1 MLTNY
6 LRVAWRT
13 LRKRVGPTA
22 INVVGLAVGLAACL
36 LIGLWV
42 ERELSYDDFHPE
54 ADRVY
59 RLAAEEWQPDDE
71 MRSPMLPSA
80 LRAAL
85 LREAPEVET
94 MTRLRPFFESRVIQQ
109 GTRAITANDYVWR
122 ADSTFFEVFGGFELL
137 HGNRATV
144 LAGTD
149 GMVMTASTAERLFGR
164 TDVVGEVVQTGSVT
178 RRVTGVMAD
187 IPQTSHL
194 RFDGLVPMG
203 TIDPRAEGNWGAWQ
217 FFTYAKLKEK
227 ASLEA
232 FTTSLDR
239 IAERYVISDVQEE
252 ANLGP
257 DEYNYTLF
265 AEPLTGLH
273 LHSEFSHLTS
283 GSITTVYTFSAIGLF
298 ILLLGCIN
306 FMNLATARAS
316 ERATEVGVRK
326 ALGAGRSHL
335 MGQFLG
341 EALLTTAAATV
352 LALGIAAGAL
362 PAFNQIA
369 GTSFGLGA
377 FLRPSVLL
385 GLFALIMI
393 VGAVSGSYPAV
404 ALSRFVPAVSLKAG
418 ENHTSSRQGRRLRQ
432 GLVVFQFA
440 ISVAMIV
447 GTLVAKQQFDYVQS
461 KRLGLDT
468 ERVMAIK
475 EAGNLG
481 LGQATLVD
489 RLRQTPG
496 VAASAAGEGMFG
508 ITSVTSFWPADS
520 TDEAN
525 EVLNY
530 FRVGHGFAD
539 AMGIEMIQGRPFDP
553 ARPSDSMA
561 VLLNESAVAAYG
573 FDAPT
578 QRQLTAGD
586 SAAVYDVIG
595 VVNDFHYESMRDHVK
610 PAIFLLGGGV
620 GREQGRPRNVYARL
634 DADRSGETLDRV
646 RAVWKE
652 VAGASV
658 PFQYS
663 FLDETYDELHRDV
676 QRASTLFGLFAGLAV
691 IIACLGLF
699 GLATYTVQ
707 RRKKEI
713 GIRKA
718 LGATAGQVVG
728 LLSKQFLTLVG
739 MGAAIALP
747 LAYWGMKEWLSGFAY
762 RTTIGMSVLVGSV
775 ALAGVVAFVAI
786 SYHALQAARLDPATT
801 LKDE

>member
-1 MLTNY
+1 MLSNY
-6 LRVAWRT
+6 LLVAWRT
-13 LRKRVGPTA
+13 LRKRLGPTV

-59 RLAAEEWQPDDE
+59 RLAAEEWQPDDQL
-71 MRSPMLPSA
+71 RAPMLPPA
-80 LRAAL
+80 LRPAL
-85 LREAPEVET
+85 RSDAPEVET
-94 MTRLRPFFESRVIQQ
+94 VTRLRPFFESQVIRQ
-109 GTRAITANDYVWR
+109 GTRAITAEDNIWR

-137 HGNRATV
+137 HGNRATA
-144 LAGTD
+144 LDDTD
-149 GMVMTASTAERLFGR
+149 GIVMTVSTAERLFGR

-178 RRVTGVMAD
+178 RRITGVMAEV
-187 IPQTSHL
+187 PATSHL
-194 RFDGLVPMG
+194 QFDAIVAMG
-203 TIDPRAEGNWGAWQ
+203 GIHPDAQENWGAWM
-217 FFTYAKLKEK
+217 FFTYAKLKER

-232 FTTSLDR
+232 FTASLDR

-257 DEYNYTLF
+257 DEYDYTLF

-273 LHSEFSHLTS
+273 LYSEFNYVTS

-306 FMNLATARAS
+306 FMNLATARAA
-316 ERATEVGVRK
+316 ERATEVGMRK
-326 ALGAGRSHL
+326 ALGAERTQL
-335 MGQFLG
+335 MGQFFG

-352 LALGIAAGAL
+352 LAGGVAAGAL
-362 PAFNQIA
+362 PLFNQIA

-377 FLRPSVLL
+377 FLRPSILL
-385 GLFALIMI
+385 GLLTLVLV
-393 VGAVSGSYPAV
+393 VGLVAGSYPAV
-404 ALSRFVPAVSLKAG
+404 ALSRFAPATTLKAG
-418 ENHTSSRQGRRLRQ
+418 ENHTSSRRGRRIRQ

-468 ERVMAIK
+468 ERVLAI
-475 EAGNLG
+475 EETGNLG
-481 LGQATLVD
+481 VGQNTLVD

-496 VAASAAGEGMFG
+496 VAAAAAGEGMFG
-508 ITSVTSFWPADS
+508 GITSRTSYWPADS
-520 TDEAN
+520 TDDADES
-525 EVLNY
+525 LYY
-530 FRVGHGFAD
+530 FRVGHGFTET
-539 AMGIEMIQGRPFDP
+539 MGIEVVQGRTFDP
-553 ARPSDSMA
+553 DRSSDSMA

-573 FDAPT
+573 LDHPT
-578 QRQLTAGD
+578 RHRLTPDD
-586 SAAVYDVIG
+586 SIEYDVIG
-595 VVNDFHYESMRDHVK
+595 VVDDFHFESMREQVK
-610 PAIFLLGGGV
+610 PAVFFLDERAG
-620 GREQGRPRNVYARL
+620 EQARPRNVYARL
-634 DADRSGETLDRV
+634 AADRSGETLDRV
-646 RAVWKE
+646 RTVWEE

-663 FLDETYDELHRDV
+663 FLDRTYDEIHRDV
-676 QRASTLFGLFAGLAV
+676 QRASTLFALFAGLAV
-691 IIACLGLF
+691 VIACLGLF

-707 RRKKEI
+707 RRRKEI

-718 LGATAGQVVG
+718 LGATAAQVVG

-739 MGAAIALP
+739 IGAGIALP
-747 LAYWGMKEWLSGFAY
+747 LAYWAMERWLQGFAY
-762 RTTIGMSVLVGSV
+762 RTTVGAGVMGSAV
-775 ALAGVVAFVAI
+775 VLAGIVAFVAI
-786 SYHALQAARLDPATT
+786 SYHALQAARLNPATT

>member
-1 MLTNY
+1 MLQNY
-6 LRVAWRT
+6 VLVAWRT
-13 LRKRVGPTA
+13 LRSRLGPTV

-36 LIGLWV
+36 LTGLWV

-59 RLAAEEWQPDDE
+59 RLAAEEWQPDDQL
-71 MRSPMLPSA
+71 RAPMLPPA
-80 LRAAL
+80 LRPVL
-85 LREAPEVET
+85 LRDAPEVET
-94 MTRLRPFFESRVIQQ
+94 VTRLRPFFESQVIRQ
-109 GTRAITANDYVWR
+109 GTRAITAEDYVWR

-137 HGNRATV
+137 HGNRATA
-144 LAGTD
+144 LDDTD

-187 IPQTSHL
+187 IPQTSHI
-194 RFDGLVPMG
+194 RCDGLVSMG
-203 TIDPRAEGNWGAWQ
+203 TIDPRAQENWGAWM
-217 FFTYAKLKEK
+217 FLTYAKLNEK

-232 FTTSLDR
+232 FTASLDR

-252 ANLGP
+252 ANLGS
-257 DEYNYTLF
+257 DEYDYTLF
-265 AEPLTGLH
+265 TEPLTGLH
-273 LHSEFSHLTS
+273 LHSEFNYVTS

-298 ILLLGCIN
+298 ILLIACIN
-306 FMNLATARAS
+306 FMNLATARAA
-316 ERATEVGVRK
+316 ERATEVGMRK
-326 ALGAGRSHL
+326 ALGAERSQL
-335 MGQFLG
+335 MGQFFG

-352 LALGIAAGAL
+352 LAGGVAAGAL
-362 PAFNQIA
+362 PLFNQLA
-369 GTSFGLGA
+369 GTSFGVGA
-377 FLRPSVLL
+377 FLRPPVLL
-385 GLFALIMI
+385 GLLALVLI
-393 VGAVSGSYPAV
+393 VGLVAGSYPAV
-404 ALSRFVPAVSLKAG
+404 ALSRFAPATTLKAG
-418 ENHTSSRQGRRLRQ
+418 ESHTSSRRGRRLRQ

-468 ERVMAIK
+468 ERVVAI
-475 EAGNLG
+475 EDAGNLG
-481 LGQATLVD
+481 VGQNTLVD

-496 VAASAAGEGMFG
+496 VAAAAAGEGMFG
-508 ITSVTSFWPADS
+508 ITSVSSFWPADS

-530 FRVGHGFAD
+530 FRVGHRFTETLD
-539 AMGIEMIQGRPFDP
+539 IEVTQGRSFDP
-553 ARPSDSMA
+553 TRPSDSMA

-573 FDAPT
+573 LDTPT
-578 QRQLTAGD
+578 RHRLTPDD
-586 SAAVYDVIG
+586 SIEYDVIG
-595 VVNDFHYESMRDHVK
+595 VVDDFHFQSMRRRVE
-610 PAIFLLGGGV
+610 PAIFFLGGRIG
-620 GREQGRPRNVYARL
+620 EEERPRNVYARL
-634 DADRSGETLDRV
+634 EANGSGGTLDRV

-663 FLDETYDELHRDV
+663 FLDQTYDELHRNV
-676 QRASTLFGLFAGLAV
+676 QRASTLFGLFAALAV
-691 IIACLGLF
+691 VIACLGLF

-718 LGATAGQVVG
+718 LGATAPQVVG
-728 LLSKQFLTLVG
+728 LLSKQFLMLVG
-739 MGAAIALP
+739 IGALVALP
-747 LAYWGMKEWLSGFAY
+747 GAYWAMEQWLSGFAY
-762 RTTIGMSVLVGSV
+762 RTSVGAGVLAGSV
-775 ALAGVVAFVAI
+775 VLAGVVAFIAI
-786 SYHALQAARLDPATT
+786 GYHALQAAHLDPATT